1 MVTLLPYKYKV
12 SGMILAAAGIILAAL
27 YFIFNIRFELPVFA
41 VFSSYMKT
49 NYFTTFKTNFT
60 DETILVLLLLGFS
73 LWVFSKEKLE
83 SKSLWVL
90 RVKALK
96 RAVLTDIGILLFS
109 VLFIYGSG
117 FVAIVLL
124 NMILPFVL
132 YLVHFYYLKNRAG
145 RKAN

>member
-1 MVTLLPYKYKV
+1 MVNLLPYKYKV
-12 SGMILAAAGIILAAL
+12 PGMILAAAGIILAAL
-27 YFIFNIRFELPVFA
+27 YFIFNIRFELPVLA

-60 DETILVLLLLGFS
+60 DESILILLLLGFS

-83 SKSLWVL
+83 SQSLWAV

-96 RAVLTDIGILLFS
+96 RAILTDIGFLLFT

-117 FVAIVLL
+117 FIALVLL
-124 NMILPFVL
+124 NMILPFIL
-132 YLVHFYYLKNRAG
+132 YLFHFYYLKNRDQ
-145 RKAN
+145 RKAI